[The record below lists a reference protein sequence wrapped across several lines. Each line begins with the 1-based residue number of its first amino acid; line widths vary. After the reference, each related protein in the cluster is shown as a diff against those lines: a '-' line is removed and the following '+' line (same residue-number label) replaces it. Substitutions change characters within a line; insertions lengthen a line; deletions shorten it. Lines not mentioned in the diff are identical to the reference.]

1 MTRTQPPAGAG
12 DSRLAGRALGRFT
25 VPTLRF
31 VGLLVASPVT
41 RTWRKW
47 LVVGQADPIPW
58 RYALRRTYH
67 GFFRHRVIDSGAAL
81 AFFASLAVF
90 PAALALVSA
99 VALGRSDGDAVDDIL
114 NIATIA
120 IGPNAAHAIR
130 SPLLSLLS
138 LSSPG
143 VSLGVGIALTLW
155 SMSGYASAF
164 GRAMNVIY
172 DVQEGRR
179 FVRFRSQM
187 LLLAFAIMVIFAAM
201 AVILLVTPSIAQ
213 AIGDQFRFGEVLV
226 VLWNVL
232 KWPVLAALAV
242 VGVGLLYYFTPTIK
256 PPEVRWVSYGALF
269 AIGGWAIATVGFAIY
284 VITFSD
290 YDRVYGILG
299 GAVVLLVYAF
309 ISNFVLVLGGE
320 LDSQIIR
327 VRYLQSGVEAEG
339 VIPLPLRSSKRNLAL
354 ARHQSLDMVD
364 GRTIRLK
371 AVRIHGEPTLGD
383 DGRPVVRPR
392 FQTMSGR
399 EKKNAAPED

>member
-1 MTRTQPPAGAG
+1 MTARAATVRRA
-12 DSRLAGRALGRFT
+12 SRSTLA
-25 VPTLRF
+25 F
-31 VGLLVASPVT
+31 VGHLLAAPFVAA
-41 RTWRKW
+41 WRRW
-47 LVVGQADPIPW
+47 LVVGTVDPIPW

-114 NIATIA
+114 SIATIA
-120 IGPNAAHAIR
+120 IGPNAAQAIR

-143 VSLGVGIALTLW
+143 VSLGVGITLTLW
-155 SMSGYASAF
+155 SMSGYTSAF

-213 AIGDQFRFGEVLV
+213 AIGDQFRFGELLV

-256 PPEVRWVSYGALF
+256 HPEVRWVSYGALF
-269 AIGGWAIATVGFAIY
+269 AIGGWAVATVGFAIY

-354 ARHQSLDMVD
+354 ARHRSLDMVD

-371 AVRIHGEPTLGD
+371 AVRIHGEPTLDD

-399 EKKNAAPED
+399 EKKNAAPDE

>member
-1 MTRTQPPAGAG
+1 MRRA
-12 DSRLAGRALGRFT
+12 SRS
-25 VPTLRF
+25 TLRF
-31 VGLLVASPVT
+31 VGHLVAAPFVAA
-41 RTWRKW
+41 WRRW

-120 IGPNAAHAIR
+120 IGPNAAQAIR

-143 VSLGVGIALTLW
+143 VSLGVGITLTLW

-213 AIGDQFRFGEVLV
+213 AIGDQFRFGELLV

-256 PPEVRWVSYGALF
+256 HPEVRWVSYGALF

-339 VIPLPLRSSKRNLAL
+339 VIPLPLRSSKRNLGL

-371 AVRIHGEPTLGD
+371 AVRIHGEPTLDD

>member
-1 MTRTQPPAGAG
+1 MRRA
-12 DSRLAGRALGRFT
+12 SRS
-25 VPTLRF
+25 TLRF
-31 VGLLVASPVT
+31 VGHLVAAPFVAA
-41 RTWRKW
+41 WRRW

-120 IGPNAAHAIR
+120 IGPNAAQAIR

-143 VSLGVGIALTLW
+143 VSLGVGITLTLW

-213 AIGDQFRFGEVLV
+213 AIGDQFRFGELLV

-256 PPEVRWVSYGALF
+256 HPEVRWVSYGALF

-371 AVRIHGEPTLGD
+371 AVRIHGEPTLDD

-392 FQTMSGR
+392 FQTMSGG